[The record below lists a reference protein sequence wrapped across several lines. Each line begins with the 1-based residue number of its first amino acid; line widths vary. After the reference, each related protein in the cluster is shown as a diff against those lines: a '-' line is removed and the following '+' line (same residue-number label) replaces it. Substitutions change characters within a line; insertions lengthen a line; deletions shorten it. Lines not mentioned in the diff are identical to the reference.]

1 MFNYFFHTDN
11 GAIELDA
18 EGTHLSS
25 LSDVRSHAVALIA
38 DILNNGDGTATWA
51 GTPLRIWVTDKPVG
65 AGWTYFTLS
74 ISIS

>member
-1 MFNYFFHTDN
+1 
-11 GAIELDA
+11 
-18 EGTHLSS
+18 
-25 LSDVRSHAVALIA
+25 VRNHAVALIA